1 MILEYMLLFSHPVT
15 SDTLWPH
22 GPQHARL
29 PCPSP
34 SPGVCPSSCSLPQ
47 WCHPVISS
55 SVALFSFFP
64 QSFPASMFATDDQ
77 NTGASASPSVL
88 PVNILGWSPLRLAD
102 LILLAKGL
110 SRVFSSTTV
119 QRHQILWHS
128 AFSTVQL
135 SLPYMTTGKT
145 ITLTIQTI
153 VGRLMP
159 QLFNTL
165 SRFVITFLPRGN
177 HLLISWLQSPS
188 TVILEPKKR
197 KSVTVST
204 FSPSICHEVV
214 GPDAMQLVL
223 ILSFKLTF

>member
-1 MILEYMLLFSHPVT
+1 MSNSLRPYGL
-15 SDTLWPH
+15 
-22 GPQHARL
+22 QHIRL
-29 PCPSP
+29 PYPSL
-34 SPGVCPSSCSLPQ
+34 SPRVCPSSCSLHQ
-47 WCHPVISS
+47 RCHPAISS
-55 SVALFSFFP
+55 SDALFSFCP
-64 QSFPASMFATDDQ
+64 QSFPASGTFPMSHLFTSDDQ
-77 NTGASASPSVL
+77 NTGASASASVL

-110 SRVFSSTTV
+110 SWVFSSTTV

-188 TVILEPKKR
+188 TVILEPKR
-197 KSVTVST
+197 G
-204 FSPSICHEVV
+204 ICHFFLLFPFYFPC
-214 GPDAMQLVL
+214 GNGAR
-223 ILSFKLTF
+223 S

>member
-1 MILEYMLLFSHPVT
+1 MSRLL
-15 SDTLWPH
+15 
-22 GPQHARL
+22 
-29 PCPSP
+29 
-34 SPGVCPSSCSLPQ
+34 
-47 WCHPVISS
+47 
-55 SVALFSFFP
+55 
-64 QSFPASMFATDDQ
+64 ASDDQ
-77 NTGASASPSVL
+77 NTEVSASASVL
-88 PVNILGWSPLRLAD
+88 PVSIQGLSPLRLTR
-102 LILLAKGL
+102 LISLLFKGL

-197 KSVTVST
+197 KSVTTST
-204 FSPSICHEVV
+204 FPPSICHAIM
-214 GPDAMQLVL
+214 GLDAMILVFPIFSLKPALSLCSFTLIKRLFSSSWLSAIRVVSSAHLRLLTFLLPVL
-223 ILSFKLTF
+223 IPACNLSSPAFLMMCS

>member
-88 PVNILGWSPLRLAD
+88 PVNILGWFPLWLTD
-102 LILLAKGL
+102 LLAVQGTLKSL
-110 SRVFSSTTV
+110 TTSC
-119 QRHQILWHS
+119 QSISESLWLYLCDV
-128 AFSTVQL
+128 AWLCLLLTNI
-135 SLPYMTTGKT
+135 MAT
-145 ITLTIQTI
+145 TIQ
-153 VGRLMP
+153 V
-159 QLFNTL
+159 TL
-165 SRFVITFLPRGN
+165 SSWMDNSNTSLLQITASIFPPIIHSPHNSRRE
-177 HLLISWLQSPS
+177 LLKI
-188 TVILEPKKR
+188 
-197 KSVTVST
+197 
-204 FSPSICHEVV
+204 
-214 GPDAMQLVL
+214 
-223 ILSFKLTF
+223 